1 MRKYH
6 IGKSALCISRENGY
20 AWFRRGEVALNVKFT
35 RKPRITLHTASHV
48 FDLGYLS
55 SIVGTRFVC
64 KYKRLED
71 AV

>member
-1 MRKYH
+1 MRKYY
-6 IGKSALCISRENGY
+6 IGRSSLCISRENGY
-20 AWFRRGEVALNVKFT
+20 AWYRRGEVALNVKLG
-35 RKPRITLHTASHV
+35 RKPRITLHTSSRV

-64 KYKRLED
+64 KHTKLVD